1 MVTINVSSTATDT
14 ALVSL
19 PVVFS
24 PVTAVSLTTINL
36 GVDVLTNVNY
46 ALSFFL
52 FFCFGGTL
60 IDVESCSRLLP
71 VPSLLWIV
79 FNWQAK
85 VRQLT
90 FIFGLITRQNGTV
103 KSISTSFKWAIINF

>member
-24 PVTAVSLTTINL
+24 PVTAVSLTTINF
-36 GVDVLTNVNY
+36 GVDVLTNDNY
-46 ALSFFL
+46 ALSFCF